1 MMIMKM
7 KRNIN
12 YIMENVSKN
21 VKLVMMD
28 IDAEVVKKK
37 MVNMMNA

>member
-1 MMIMKM
+1 MKM
-7 KRNIN
+7 KRNLN

-21 VKLVMMD
+21 VKYFMMD